1 VCEPTFKQPLLNFI
15 EMSIIKVLQETNAK
29 QLAEI
34 TALKYK
40 VAEMEQD
47 INTVS
52 QSTKTAWASL
62 GLDFSNVGSSEKMS
76 MGTILKISTAI
87 GKKMLTGQI
96 SVNDLLAK
104 WSAIEPILKKYDH
117 LINTKND

>member
-1 VCEPTFKQPLLNFI
+1 
-15 EMSIIKVLQETNAK
+15 MSIIKVLQETNAK

-34 TALKYK
+34 TALKEK
-40 VAEMEQD
+40 VVEMEQD
-47 INTVS
+47 IKTVS

-62 GLDFSNVGSSEKMS
+62 GLDFSNVGSYEKMS

>member
-1 VCEPTFKQPLLNFI
+1 
-15 EMSIIKVLQETNAK
+15 MSIIKILQATNEK
-29 QLAEI
+29 NQKEI
-34 TALKYK
+34 AALRQKIT
-40 VAEMEQD
+40 EMEQD

-52 QSTKTAWASL
+52 IATKTAWNSL
-62 GLDFSNVGSSEKMS
+62 GLDFSNTNGSEKMS

>member
-1 VCEPTFKQPLLNFI
+1 
-15 EMSIIKVLQETNAK
+15 MSIIKILQATNEK
-29 QLAEI
+29 NQKEI
-34 TALKYK
+34 AALRQKIT
-40 VAEMEQD
+40 EMEQD

-52 QSTKTAWASL
+52 QFTKTAWASL